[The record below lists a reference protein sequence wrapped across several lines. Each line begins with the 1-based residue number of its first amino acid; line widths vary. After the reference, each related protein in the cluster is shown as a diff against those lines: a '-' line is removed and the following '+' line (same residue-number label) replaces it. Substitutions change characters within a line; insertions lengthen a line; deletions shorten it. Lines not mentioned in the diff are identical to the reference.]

1 MNTMAVLDRVI
12 QMHNQGIGD
21 DEVIKRL
28 SNEGLS
34 IKEINDAVNQ
44 SKIKM
49 AVNQQQTAGYSDS
62 QTQQAP
68 QAPYQDYSQTAYD
81 YNQQFSPAYQEQQ
94 YAAPQAQS
102 QYPEQYE
109 QQAGYQQQYAPQ
121 QYPSMGVDTETI
133 TQISEQIINEKL
145 KELKDSMGDI
155 ASFKSNTQE
164 RISDLNDR
172 LKRIEN
178 SLEKIQ
184 QAIIGKVGEF
194 GESVAYIHKD
204 LENLHETTSKLMNPL
219 IDNYRAMKGYSSK
232 TEQPTEQKQIKVK
245 KQNSF

>member
-1 MNTMAVLDRVI
+1 MAVLDRVN
-12 QMHNQGIGD
+12 QMHNQGMGD
-21 DEVIKRL
+21 EEIIKRL
-28 SNEGLS
+28 TDEGLPM
-34 IKEINDAVNQ
+34 KDVNDALNQ

-49 AVNQQQTAGYSDS
+49 AVNQQQTMAYQD
-62 QTQQAP
+62 QQYAAP
-68 QAPYQDYSQTAYD
+68 QAQDYPQTGYD

-94 YAAPQAQS
+94 YAAPQAQP
-102 QYPEQYE
+102 QYPEQYG
-109 QQAGYQQQYAPQ
+109 QQASYQPQYAAQ
-121 QYPSMGVDTETI
+121 QYPSMGIDTETI

-178 SLEKIQ
+178 SLDKIQ

-219 IDNYRAMKGYSSK
+219 IDNYRAMKGYSS
-232 TEQPTEQKQIKVK
+232 TENRDTQTQPKQQKVR
-245 KQNSF
+245 KQ